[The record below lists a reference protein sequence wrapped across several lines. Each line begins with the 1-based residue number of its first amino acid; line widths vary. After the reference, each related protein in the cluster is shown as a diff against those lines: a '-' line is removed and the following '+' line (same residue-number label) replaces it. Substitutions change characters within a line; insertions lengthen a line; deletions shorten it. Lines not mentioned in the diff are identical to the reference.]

1 MTMVNEETRET
12 VTTKYAYDGAGN
24 RVNAKVELNGS
35 LTSNTTYVLDGESSY
50 NDIIMA
56 KYSVNGKTQVFTI
69 SDEVISVEI
78 SGNTNYYR
86 TDEKHSVTDI
96 LDTAGKIKATIEYNE
111 YGVIANP
118 EVVSIGG
125 NIFAYTGHVYEESTG
140 LYYAKA
146 RYYDARIGRFVS
158 EDSYRGEA
166 NDPASLNLYGYVKN
180 NPVKYTNPSGN
191 SGITI
196 TTATI
201 IKLLL
206 AFGGVLSV
214 TYGYL
219 KSKAGRKAINAGAR
233 IQYAGIIY
241 NAVTFMK
248 MVRVVTST
256 KVTTYK
262 AVSEPYTEM
271 WSNATAASLERKAIK
286 ARDKEVTKARVL
298 SSDKREDITTI
309 AVGYNKIGGK
319 IAVGINK
326 TSIYQG
332 TLYAEDLV
340 VKQLGGKKAI
350 NAIIMT
356 AAIRPRTLSV
366 IPVCK
371 RCQSKY
377 SRKNFVKGA
386 PFA

>member
-1 MTMVNEETRET
+1 M
-12 VTTKYAYDGAGN
+12 
-24 RVNAKVELNGS
+24 
-35 LTSNTTYVLDGESSY
+35 
-50 NDIIMA
+50 
-56 KYSVNGKTQVFTI
+56 
-69 SDEVISVEI
+69 
-78 SGNTNYYR
+78 
-86 TDEKHSVTDI
+86 
-96 LDTAGKIKATIEYNE
+96 
-111 YGVIANP
+111 
-118 EVVSIGG
+118 
-125 NIFAYTGHVYEESTG
+125 
-140 LYYAKA
+140 
-146 RYYDARIGRFVS
+146 
-158 EDSYRGEA
+158 
-166 NDPASLNLYGYVKN
+166 
-180 NPVKYTNPSGN
+180 KYTNPSGN

-326 TSIYQG
+326 TSIYHG